1 MRVRSVVKKRTNYLT
16 NQNMKTT
23 KRSYN
28 APEIQEFEINTE
40 GIICVSNQLEQNV
53 IDAGIL
59 EENEW

>member
-1 MRVRSVVKKRTNYLT
+1 
-16 NQNMKTT
+16 MKTT